1 MSPQNCN
8 QNVIFYCNR
17 IVTYLLLLVKPFPK
31 NFFGNFSRMCPA
43 IYCAFLS
50 IFTQNAGGVH
60 SFDGPPPVTMPS
72 LCHAALTSDWLR
84 AVSVLLPFPL
94 PRLQKSCAGQS
105 PAQPFHKIF
114 IRRELLLAEHLLQT
128 GQLLKALLGGLLVE
142 GKQLLGA
149 VGEGPGQGG
158 VAGLVE

>member
-43 IYCAFLS
+43 IYCGFPS
-50 IFTQNAGGVH
+50 VFTQNTECVR

-94 PRLQKSCAGQS
+94 PWLQKSCAGQS
-105 PAQPFHKIF
+105 PAQLFQNFQTSGITP
-114 IRRELLLAEHLLQT
+114 RRTSSPDGSASQSASWRSPH
-128 GQLLKALLGGLLVE
+128 
-142 GKQLLGA
+142 
-149 VGEGPGQGG
+149 
-158 VAGLVE
+158 